1 MRAMKLPKPT
11 RRDCVAA
18 LVGAIVAA
26 ALLPHLSPWRIV
38 DASREG
44 VYLVNPWTGSA
55 RWIVGED
62 WYTVDRYAPTTT
74 PAPAPAPT
82 PAVEFWQPPP
92 PPGWFERNAGNLT
105 GAALLLGI
113 ACACGVFVVVPLRLV
128 QRARG
133 LPPRGIVAVFV
144 GVFASTL
151 AAFGI
156 AAALSLR

>member
-1 MRAMKLPKPT
+1 MNTPSIT
-11 RRDCVAA
+11 RRDALAA

-26 ALLPHLSPWRIV
+26 ALLPLLSPWRIV
-38 DASREG
+38 NDSREG
-44 VYLVNPWTGSA
+44 VYLVNTWTGSA

-62 WYTVDRYAPTTT
+62 WFAVARYAPTTT

-82 PAVEFWQPPP
+82 MNYWQPPP
-92 PPGWFERNAGNLT
+92 PPGWFKRNADNLAD
-105 GAALLLGI
+105 AAMLLGV
-113 ACACGVFVVVPLRLV
+113 ACVCGVFVVVPLRLV

-133 LPPRGIVAVFV
+133 LPPRGLVAVFV

-156 AAALSLR
+156 GAVLSLR